1 VAHGSSVTAIP
12 PAKDTAKTA
21 IVQQAQGRTGDAE
34 AKTGTGYTF
43 ACEILIDFNHSIYL
57 RIFSTGLLPVHHQSN
72 RKRAAKNAIY
82 SPSSRHENDKN
93 PLPIKGGD

>member
-1 VAHGSSVTAIP
+1 VAHGGSVTAIP
-12 PAKDTAKTA
+12 PAKDTAEAA

-57 RIFSTGLLPVHHQSN
+57 RIFSTGFLPVHHQSS
-72 RKRAAKNAIY
+72 KKMSAKHAIY
-82 SPSSRHENDKN
+82 APTSRHKNDKKSPPN
-93 PLPIKGGD
+93 